1 MEVEEELLRELIR
14 IPTPFGD
21 FPIFGYGA
29 MVLLGVLVGIFLLRK
44 GAARRGL
51 DADRVAELPLSLVL
65 FGLLGGRTWYCI
77 QFRNEVFADGDWTS
91 VFRLWEGGLVLYGAI
106 AGGLLGFLWMQRKG
120 SYGNTRDLLDVI
132 APALAIGI
140 AFGRLGCFLNGCCW
154 GQVCEPDFPFA
165 VSFPPGSPPALAF
178 GSAENP
184 SPPLQPTQ
192 IYSTIQGVFLCGL
205 LWVAAGRWASRPGR
219 TFALFLGLYS
229 IGRSVIESIR
239 ADHGVL
245 AGELTVSQK
254 ASLVAAAVAI
264 WLWFGAPTKD
274 APKTMGQEKS

>member
-1 MEVEEELLRELIR
+1 VLRELFR

-21 FPIFGYGA
+21 FPVFGYGA
-29 MVLLGVLVGIFLLRK
+29 MVLLGVLFGVLLLK
-44 GAARRGL
+44 LGARRRGL
-51 DADRVAELPLSLVL
+51 DEERVTDLPVSLVL
-65 FGLLGGRTWYCI
+65 FGLLGGRAWYCI
-77 QFRNEVFADGDWTS
+77 QFRHEVFADGDWTA

-106 AGGLLGFLWMQRKG
+106 AGGLLGFVWLQRREQ
-120 SYGNTRDLLDVI
+120 YGNTRDLLDLI

-154 GQVCEPDFPFA
+154 GEVCPPTYPFA

-178 GSAENP
+178 GDGMSA
-184 SPPLQPTQ
+184 SPPLHPTQ
-192 IYSTIQGVFLCGL
+192 IYSTIQGVLLCGL
-205 LWVAAGRWASRPGR
+205 LWWVGGRWGHRPGR

-245 AGELTVSQK
+245 AGELTVSQQ
-254 ASLVAAAVAI
+254 ASLVAAAVGI
-264 WLWFGAPTKD
+264 WLWMGAPERE
-274 APKTMGQEKS
+274 MGTPAGSEKV